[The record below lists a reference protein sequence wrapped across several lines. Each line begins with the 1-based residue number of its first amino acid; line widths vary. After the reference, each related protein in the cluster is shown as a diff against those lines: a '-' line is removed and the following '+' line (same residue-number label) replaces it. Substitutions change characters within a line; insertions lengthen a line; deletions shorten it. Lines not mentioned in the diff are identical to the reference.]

1 MALMV
6 PQLSSLPLLSRV
18 WLFATPWTAACQA
31 SLSLT
36 VSWSLSKFMSVESV
50 MPSNHLFLCLFSAFH
65 SFPASGSFLVSRLFT
80 SDGQNI
86 GASALASI
94 LPMSIQGW
102 FPLGLTGLILLS
114 KELSSL
120 LYHYSSKVSFLR
132 FYRLYFIKCYYK
144 IAIIPCAIQGI
155 LVAYLFYP

>member
-1 MALMV
+1 MSLLFNLDLIEYV
-6 PQLSSLPLLSRV
+6 RVYCHFSHVQLFV
-18 WLFATPWTAACQA
+18 TPWTAACQA

-102 FPLGLTGLILLS
+102 FPLGLTGLISSQSRGLQESPPETQFKSISSSAL
-114 KELSSL
+114 SL
-120 LYHYSSKVSFLR
+120 LYGPAFT
-132 FYRLYFIKCYYK
+132 FIHE
-144 IAIIPCAIQGI
+144 
-155 LVAYLFYP
+155 